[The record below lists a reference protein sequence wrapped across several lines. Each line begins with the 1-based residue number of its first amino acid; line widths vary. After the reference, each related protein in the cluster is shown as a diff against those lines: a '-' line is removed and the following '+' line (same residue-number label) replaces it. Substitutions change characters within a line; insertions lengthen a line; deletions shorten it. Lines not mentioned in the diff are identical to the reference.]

1 VWNAEPR
8 DGKWVLYYQEP
19 GTPEQ
24 NRLYALPEKSD
35 DPNLPPPRDTIIKAV
50 CTNQCQQDVF
60 VFIYHRVD
68 SIKYNPIM
76 PSGVDV
82 YLRQPGTK

>member
-1 VWNAEPR
+1 MWS
-8 DGKWVLYYQEP
+8 LYYQEP
-19 GTPEQ
+19 GTSDEQ

-50 CTNQCQQDVF
+50 YTNQRQQDVF
-60 VFIYHRVD
+60 VFIYHWVD
-68 SIKYNPIM
+68 SIKYNPSM
-76 PSGVDV
+76 PSGIDV